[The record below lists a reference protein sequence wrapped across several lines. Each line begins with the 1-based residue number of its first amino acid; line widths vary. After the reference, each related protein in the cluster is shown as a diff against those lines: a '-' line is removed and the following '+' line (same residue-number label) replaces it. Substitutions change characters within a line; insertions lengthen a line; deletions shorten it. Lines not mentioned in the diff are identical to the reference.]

1 MKAFENKIVV
11 LTGASSGIG
20 YSLLNYFVKEG
31 ARVYGS
37 SRNERELT
45 TESKQECN
53 FELLDLADELNV
65 EKYVKTILQKEN
77 RIDILINNAGVAHN
91 LALVEEIDSEMLNS
105 VVRDNL
111 LPTFNMMK
119 YIIPIMKK
127 NRNGRIINIT
137 TIHGKQPSKSSV
149 PTSIT
154 RAAGIA
160 FTKALSNDYAQYNI
174 LVNTVCLGFV
184 KSNQWVTSKKL
195 DFPDLTQ
202 KQYYDNIGKGTPLGR
217 IGETEEAADL
227 ITYLASERSSYIT
240 GTAINLDGGLSAVI

>member
-45 TESKQECN
+45 TENKQECN

-65 EKYVKTILQKEN
+65 EKYVKTILQKESK
-77 RIDILINNAGVAHN
+77 IDILINNAGVAHN
-91 LALVEEIDSEMLNS
+91 LALVEEINSEMLNS

-119 YIIPIMKK
+119 YTIPIMKK
-127 NRNGRIINIT
+127 NNSGTIINI
-137 TIHGKQPSKSSV
+137 SSRAGRRAV
-149 PTSIT
+149 PKLSAYTAAKFAVRGLTESVAKELQDTGIKCISISP
-154 RAAGIA
+154 AG
-160 FTKALSNDYAQYNI
+160 
-174 LVNTVCLGFV
+174 VNTGMRAMVFGQEDAENQQDTSRINEVISRILSGSLKV
-184 KSNQWVTSKKL
+184 SNGS
-195 DFPDLTQ
+195 D
-202 KQYYDNIGKGTPLGR
+202 I
-217 IGETEEAADL
+217 
-227 ITYLASERSSYIT
+227 
-240 GTAINLDGGLSAVI
+240 VIIKDKEPIIMVPEI

>member
-11 LTGASSGIG
+11 LTGASRGIG
-20 YSLLNYFVKEG
+20 YSLLNYFVKEV

-45 TESKQECN
+45 TENKQECN

-77 RIDILINNAGVAHN
+77 KIDILINNAGVAHN
-91 LALVEEIDSEMLNS
+91 LALVEEINSEMLNS

-127 NRNGRIINIT
+127 NNSGTIINI
-137 TIHGKQPSKSSV
+137 SSRAGRRAV
-149 PTSIT
+149 PKLSAYTAAKFAVRGLTESVAKEVQDTGIKCISISP
-154 RAAGIA
+154 AG
-160 FTKALSNDYAQYNI
+160 
-174 LVNTVCLGFV
+174 VNTGMRAMVFGQEDAENQQDTSRINEVISRILSGSLDV
-184 KSNQWVTSKKL
+184 SNGSDIVIIK
-195 DFPDLTQ
+195 
-202 KQYYDNIGKGTPLGR
+202 GKEP
-217 IGETEEAADL
+217 IIKVPE
-227 ITYLASERSSYIT
+227 I
-240 GTAINLDGGLSAVI
+240 

>member
-1 MKAFENKIVV
+1 MKEFENKIVV

-20 YSLLNYFVKEG
+20 YSLLNYFIKEG

-91 LALVEEIDSEMLNS
+91 LALVEEINSEMLNS

-119 YIIPIMKK
+119 YTIPIMKK
-127 NRNGRIINIT
+127 NNSGTIINI
-137 TIHGKQPSKSSV
+137 SSRAGRRAV
-149 PTSIT
+149 PKLSAYTAAKFAVRGLTESVAKELQDTGIKCISISP
-154 RAAGIA
+154 AG
-160 FTKALSNDYAQYNI
+160 
-174 LVNTVCLGFV
+174 VNTGMRAMVFGQEDAENQQDTSRINEVISRILSGSLKV
-184 KSNQWVTSKKL
+184 SNGS
-195 DFPDLTQ
+195 D
-202 KQYYDNIGKGTPLGR
+202 I
-217 IGETEEAADL
+217 
-227 ITYLASERSSYIT
+227 
-240 GTAINLDGGLSAVI
+240 VIIKDKEPIIRVPEI

>member
-20 YSLLNYFVKEG
+20 YSLLNYFIKEG

-65 EKYVKTILQKEN
+65 EKYVKTILQKESK
-77 RIDILINNAGVAHN
+77 IDILINNAGVAHN

-119 YIIPIMKK
+119 YTIPIMKK
-127 NRNGRIINIT
+127 NNSGTIINI
-137 TIHGKQPSKSSV
+137 SSRAGRRAV
-149 PTSIT
+149 PKLSAYTAAKFAVRGLTESVAKELQDTGIKCISISP
-154 RAAGIA
+154 AG
-160 FTKALSNDYAQYNI
+160 
-174 LVNTVCLGFV
+174 VNTGMRAMVFGQEDAENQQDTSRINEVISRILSGSLKV
-184 KSNQWVTSKKL
+184 SNGSDIVIIK
-195 DFPDLTQ
+195 
-202 KQYYDNIGKGTPLGR
+202 GKEPIIR
-217 IGETEEAADL
+217 VPEI
-227 ITYLASERSSYIT
+227 
-240 GTAINLDGGLSAVI
+240 

>member
-11 LTGASSGIG
+11 LTGASSEIG
-20 YSLLNYFVKEG
+20 YSLLNYFIKEG

-45 TESKQECN
+45 TENKQECN

-77 RIDILINNAGVAHN
+77 KIDILINNAGVAHN
-91 LALVEEIDSEMLNS
+91 LALVEEINSEMLNS

-127 NRNGRIINIT
+127 NNSGTIINI
-137 TIHGKQPSKSSV
+137 SSRAGRRAV
-149 PTSIT
+149 PKLSAYTAAKFAVRGLTESVAKEVQDTGIKCISISP
-154 RAAGIA
+154 AG
-160 FTKALSNDYAQYNI
+160 
-174 LVNTVCLGFV
+174 VNTGMRAMVFGQEDAENQQDTSRINEVISRILSGNLEV
-184 KSNQWVTSKKL
+184 SNGS
-195 DFPDLTQ
+195 D
-202 KQYYDNIGKGTPLGR
+202 I
-217 IGETEEAADL
+217 
-227 ITYLASERSSYIT
+227 
-240 GTAINLDGGLSAVI
+240 VIIKDKEPVIRVPEI

>member
-20 YSLLNYFVKEG
+20 YSLLNYFIKEG

-91 LALVEEIDSEMLNS
+91 LALVEEISSEMLNS

-119 YIIPIMKK
+119 YTIPIMKK
-127 NRNGRIINIT
+127 NNSGTIINI
-137 TIHGKQPSKSSV
+137 SSRAGRRAV
-149 PTSIT
+149 PKLSAYTAAKFAVRGLTESVAKEVQDTGIKCISISP
-154 RAAGIA
+154 AG
-160 FTKALSNDYAQYNI
+160 
-174 LVNTVCLGFV
+174 VNTGMRAMVFGREDAENQQDTSRINEVISRILSGSLEV
-184 KSNQWVTSKKL
+184 SNGS
-195 DFPDLTQ
+195 D
-202 KQYYDNIGKGTPLGR
+202 I
-217 IGETEEAADL
+217 
-227 ITYLASERSSYIT
+227 
-240 GTAINLDGGLSAVI
+240 VIIKDKEPIIRAPEI

>member
-20 YSLLNYFVKEG
+20 YSLLNYFIKEG

-91 LALVEEIDSEMLNS
+91 LALVEEISSEMLNS

-119 YIIPIMKK
+119 YTIPIMKK
-127 NRNGRIINIT
+127 NNSGTIINI
-137 TIHGKQPSKSSV
+137 SSRAGRRAV
-149 PTSIT
+149 PKLSAYTAAKFAVRGLTESVAKEVQDTGIKCISISP
-154 RAAGIA
+154 AG
-160 FTKALSNDYAQYNI
+160 
-174 LVNTVCLGFV
+174 VNTGMRAMVFGREDAENQQDTSRINEVISRILSGSLEV
-184 KSNQWVTSKKL
+184 SNGS
-195 DFPDLTQ
+195 D
-202 KQYYDNIGKGTPLGR
+202 I
-217 IGETEEAADL
+217 
-227 ITYLASERSSYIT
+227 
-240 GTAINLDGGLSAVI
+240 VIIKDKEPIIRVPEI

>member
-20 YSLLNYFVKEG
+20 YSLLNYFIKEG

-45 TESKQECN
+45 TEIKQECN
-53 FELLDLADELNV
+53 FKLLDLSDELNV

-91 LALVEEIDSEMLNS
+91 LALVEEINSEMLNS

-119 YIIPIMKK
+119 YTIPIMKK
-127 NRNGRIINIT
+127 NNSGTIINI
-137 TIHGKQPSKSSV
+137 SSRAGRRAV
-149 PTSIT
+149 PRLSAYTAAKFAVRGLTESVAKEVQDTRIKCISISP
-154 RAAGIA
+154 AG
-160 FTKALSNDYAQYNI
+160 
-174 LVNTVCLGFV
+174 VNTGMRAMVFGQEDAENQQDTSRINEVISRILSGSLNV
-184 KSNQWVTSKKL
+184 SNGSDIVIIK
-195 DFPDLTQ
+195 
-202 KQYYDNIGKGTPLGR
+202 GKEPIIR
-217 IGETEEAADL
+217 VPEI
-227 ITYLASERSSYIT
+227 
-240 GTAINLDGGLSAVI
+240 

>member
-20 YSLLNYFVKEG
+20 YSLLNYFIKEG

-65 EKYVKTILQKEN
+65 ERYVKTILQKEN

-91 LALVEEIDSEMLNS
+91 LALVEEISSEMLNS

-119 YIIPIMKK
+119 YTIPIMRK
-127 NRNGRIINIT
+127 NNSGTIINI
-137 TIHGKQPSKSSV
+137 SSRAGRRAV
-149 PTSIT
+149 PKLSAYTAAKFAVRGLTESVAKEVQDTGIKCISISP
-154 RAAGIA
+154 AG
-160 FTKALSNDYAQYNI
+160 
-174 LVNTVCLGFV
+174 VNTGMRAMVFGQEDAENQQDTSRINEVISRILSGSLEV
-184 KSNQWVTSKKL
+184 SNGS
-195 DFPDLTQ
+195 D
-202 KQYYDNIGKGTPLGR
+202 I
-217 IGETEEAADL
+217 
-227 ITYLASERSSYIT
+227 
-240 GTAINLDGGLSAVI
+240 VIIKDKEPIIRVPEI

>member
-20 YSLLNYFVKEG
+20 YSLLNYFIKEG

-65 EKYVKTILQKEN
+65 EKYVKTILQKESK
-77 RIDILINNAGVAHN
+77 IDILINNAGVAHN
-91 LALVEEIDSEMLNS
+91 LALVEEINSEILNS

-119 YIIPIMKK
+119 YTIPIMKK
-127 NRNGRIINIT
+127 NNSGTIINI
-137 TIHGKQPSKSSV
+137 SSRAGRRAV
-149 PTSIT
+149 PKLSAYTAAKFAVRGLTESVAKELQDTGIKCISISP
-154 RAAGIA
+154 AG
-160 FTKALSNDYAQYNI
+160 
-174 LVNTVCLGFV
+174 VNTGMRAMVFGQDDAE
-184 KSNQWVTSKKL
+184 NQQNTSRI
-195 DFPDLTQ
+195 T
-202 KQYYDNIGKGTPLGR
+202 NIISR
-217 IGETEEAADL
+217 I
-227 ITYLASERSSYIT
+227 
-240 GTAINLDGGLSAVI
+240 LSGSLEVLNGSDIVIIKDKEPIIRVPEV

>member
-1 MKAFENKIVV
+1 MKTFENKIVV

-45 TESKQECN
+45 TENKQECN

-65 EKYVKTILQKEN
+65 EKYVKTILQKESK
-77 RIDILINNAGVAHN
+77 IDILINNAGVAHN
-91 LALVEEIDSEMLNS
+91 LALVEEINSEMLNS

-127 NRNGRIINIT
+127 NNSGTIINI
-137 TIHGKQPSKSSV
+137 SSRAGRRAV
-149 PTSIT
+149 PKLSAYTAAKFAVRGLTESVAKELQDTGIKCISISP
-154 RAAGIA
+154 AG
-160 FTKALSNDYAQYNI
+160 
-174 LVNTVCLGFV
+174 VNTGMRAMVFGQEDAENQQDTSRINEVISRILSGSLKV
-184 KSNQWVTSKKL
+184 SNGSDIVIIK
-195 DFPDLTQ
+195 
-202 KQYYDNIGKGTPLGR
+202 GKEPIIR
-217 IGETEEAADL
+217 VPEI
-227 ITYLASERSSYIT
+227 
-240 GTAINLDGGLSAVI
+240 

>member
-20 YSLLNYFVKEG
+20 YSLLNYFIKEG

-91 LALVEEIDSEMLNS
+91 LALVEEINSEMLNS

-119 YIIPIMKK
+119 YTIPIMKK
-127 NRNGRIINIT
+127 NNSGTIINI
-137 TIHGKQPSKSSV
+137 SSRAGRRAV
-149 PTSIT
+149 PKLSAYTAAKFAVRGLTESVAKELQDTGIKCISISP
-154 RAAGIA
+154 AG
-160 FTKALSNDYAQYNI
+160 
-174 LVNTVCLGFV
+174 VNTGMRAMVFGQDDAE
-184 KSNQWVTSKKL
+184 NQQNTSRI
-195 DFPDLTQ
+195 T
-202 KQYYDNIGKGTPLGR
+202 NIISR
-217 IGETEEAADL
+217 I
-227 ITYLASERSSYIT
+227 
-240 GTAINLDGGLSAVI
+240 LSGSLEVLNGSDIVIIKDKEPIIRVPEV

>member
-119 YIIPIMKK
+119 YTIPIMKK
-127 NRNGRIINIT
+127 NNSGTIINI
-137 TIHGKQPSKSSV
+137 SSRAGRRAV
-149 PTSIT
+149 PKLSAYTAAKFAVRGLTESVAKEVQDTGIKCISISP
-154 RAAGIA
+154 AG
-160 FTKALSNDYAQYNI
+160 
-174 LVNTVCLGFV
+174 VNTGMRAMVFGQEDAENQQDTSRINEVISRILSGNLEV
-184 KSNQWVTSKKL
+184 SNGS
-195 DFPDLTQ
+195 D
-202 KQYYDNIGKGTPLGR
+202 I
-217 IGETEEAADL
+217 
-227 ITYLASERSSYIT
+227 
-240 GTAINLDGGLSAVI
+240 VIIKDKEPIIRVPEI

>member
-20 YSLLNYFVKEG
+20 YSLLNYFIKEG

-45 TESKQECN
+45 TEIKQECN

-91 LALVEEIDSEMLNS
+91 LALVEEIDSKMLNS

-119 YIIPIMKK
+119 YTIPIMKK
-127 NRNGRIINIT
+127 NNSGTIINI
-137 TIHGKQPSKSSV
+137 SSRAGRRAV
-149 PTSIT
+149 PKLSAYTAAKFAVRGLTESVAKEVQDTGIKCISISP
-154 RAAGIA
+154 AG
-160 FTKALSNDYAQYNI
+160 
-174 LVNTVCLGFV
+174 VNTGMRAMVFGQEDAENQQDTSRINEVISRILSGSLEV
-184 KSNQWVTSKKL
+184 SNGS
-195 DFPDLTQ
+195 D
-202 KQYYDNIGKGTPLGR
+202 I
-217 IGETEEAADL
+217 
-227 ITYLASERSSYIT
+227 
-240 GTAINLDGGLSAVI
+240 VIIKDKEPIIRVPEI

>member
-1 MKAFENKIVV
+1 MKTFENKIVV

-119 YIIPIMKK
+119 YTIPIMKK
-127 NRNGRIINIT
+127 NNSGTIINI
-137 TIHGKQPSKSSV
+137 SSRAGRRAV
-149 PTSIT
+149 PKLSAYTAAKFAVRGLTESVAKELQDTGIKCISISP
-154 RAAGIA
+154 AG
-160 FTKALSNDYAQYNI
+160 
-174 LVNTVCLGFV
+174 VNTGMRAMVFGQEDAENQQDTSRINEVISRILSGSLKV
-184 KSNQWVTSKKL
+184 SNGS
-195 DFPDLTQ
+195 D
-202 KQYYDNIGKGTPLGR
+202 I
-217 IGETEEAADL
+217 
-227 ITYLASERSSYIT
+227 
-240 GTAINLDGGLSAVI
+240 VIIKDKEPIIMVPEI

>member
-1 MKAFENKIVV
+1 M
-11 LTGASSGIG
+11 
-20 YSLLNYFVKEG
+20 NYFIKEG

-65 EKYVKTILQKEN
+65 ERYVKTILQKEN

-91 LALVEEIDSEMLNS
+91 LALVEEINSEMLNS

-127 NRNGRIINIT
+127 NNSGTIINI
-137 TIHGKQPSKSSV
+137 SSRAGRRAV
-149 PTSIT
+149 PKLSAYTAAKNAVRGLTESVAKEVQDTGIKCISISH
-154 RAAGIA
+154 AG
-160 FTKALSNDYAQYNI
+160 
-174 LVNTVCLGFV
+174 VNTGMRAMVFGQEDAENQQDTSRINEVISRILSGSLDV
-184 KSNQWVTSKKL
+184 SNGSDIVIIK
-195 DFPDLTQ
+195 
-202 KQYYDNIGKGTPLGR
+202 GKEP
-217 IGETEEAADL
+217 IIKVPE
-227 ITYLASERSSYIT
+227 I
-240 GTAINLDGGLSAVI
+240 

>member
-20 YSLLNYFVKEG
+20 YSLLNYFIKEG

-91 LALVEEIDSEMLNS
+91 LALVEEISSEMLNS

-119 YIIPIMKK
+119 YTIPIMRK
-127 NRNGRIINIT
+127 NNSGTIINI
-137 TIHGKQPSKSSV
+137 SSRAGRRAV
-149 PTSIT
+149 PKLSAYTAAKFAVRGLTESVAKEVQDTGIKCISISP
-154 RAAGIA
+154 AG
-160 FTKALSNDYAQYNI
+160 
-174 LVNTVCLGFV
+174 VNTGMRAMVFGQEDAENQQDTSRINEVISRILSGSLKV
-184 KSNQWVTSKKL
+184 SNGS
-195 DFPDLTQ
+195 D
-202 KQYYDNIGKGTPLGR
+202 I
-217 IGETEEAADL
+217 
-227 ITYLASERSSYIT
+227 
-240 GTAINLDGGLSAVI
+240 VIIKDKEPIIRVPEI

>member
-91 LALVEEIDSEMLNS
+91 LALVEEINSEMLNS

-127 NRNGRIINIT
+127 NNSGTIINI
-137 TIHGKQPSKSSV
+137 SSRAGRRAV
-149 PTSIT
+149 PKLSAYTAAKFAVRGLTESVAKEVQDTGIKCISISP
-154 RAAGIA
+154 AG
-160 FTKALSNDYAQYNI
+160 
-174 LVNTVCLGFV
+174 VNTGMRAMVFGQEDAENQQDTSRINEVISRILSGSLEV
-184 KSNQWVTSKKL
+184 SNGS
-195 DFPDLTQ
+195 D
-202 KQYYDNIGKGTPLGR
+202 I
-217 IGETEEAADL
+217 
-227 ITYLASERSSYIT
+227 
-240 GTAINLDGGLSAVI
+240 VIIKDKEPIIRVPEI